1 MSVSFV
7 LEALVVLAAIIMG
20 TRAGGVGVG
29 LWGGLGTFVL
39 VFVFGEAPGE
49 PPAAA
54 VAIILGVVTAA
65 SMMQAAGGI
74 DWMVAMA
81 ARVIE
86 AHPKQITVIAPLT
99 AFAFCVGSGTGN
111 IIYPLLPVIYDVSYK
126 NHIRPARPLT
136 LTVVQSGMALAASP
150 VSAAMAAMLT
160 LTEVAPYN
168 LGLTQILAITLP
180 ACIIGIVVTA
190 LVVNRMWKD
199 LDDDPDVQE
208 RIASGVLAAPEARQ
222 DAVPVGASVRQR
234 PRADDVRTRVGD
246 ADTAAEPET
255 GSAPPA
261 EPASN
266 ASALTYTKEGRNSA
280 LVFLLGVVAIVILG
294 LFPNLRPSFDIEG
307 EVVSIDMTTTIVLV
321 MFVVGTIILFVGRP
335 DVKTVPDQSVFKAG
349 MISAIA
355 LFGIAWLTAT
365 FIAAH
370 EDFIID
376 TVGAW
381 VTDWRFLFALA
392 VFIVAA
398 LTTSQSTATRTIVP
412 IGLAAGLPAGIVTG
426 MWAGALGGV
435 YTLPANGTQIA
446 AANFDL
452 SGTTK
457 LGTKLVDHSFF
468 IPMLIMSVVTIAV
481 GALIGGVFF

>member
-1 MSVSFV
+1 
-7 LEALVVLAAIIMG
+7 
-20 TRAGGVGVG
+20 
-29 LWGGLGTFVL
+29 
-39 VFVFGEAPGE
+39 
-49 PPAAA
+49 
-54 VAIILGVVTAA
+54 
-65 SMMQAAGGI
+65 
-74 DWMVAMA
+74 
-81 ARVIE
+81 
-86 AHPKQITVIAPLT
+86 
-99 AFAFCVGSGTGN
+99 
-111 IIYPLLPVIYDVSYK
+111 
-126 NHIRPARPLT
+126 
-136 LTVVQSGMALAASP
+136 
-150 VSAAMAAMLT
+150 MAAMLT

-222 DAVPVGASVRQR
+222 DAVPVGASSGS
-234 PRADDVRTRVGD
+234 AGTS
-246 ADTAAEPET
+246 DTPAVPAT

-261 EPASN
+261 VPASN

-280 LVFLLGVVAIVILG
+280 LVFLLGVVAIVVLG
-294 LFPNLRPSFDIEG
+294 LFPNLRPSFEVEG

-370 EDFIID
+370 EDYIIE

>member
-1 MSVSFV
+1 
-7 LEALVVLAAIIMG
+7 
-20 TRAGGVGVG
+20 
-29 LWGGLGTFVL
+29 
-39 VFVFGEAPGE
+39 
-49 PPAAA
+49 
-54 VAIILGVVTAA
+54 
-65 SMMQAAGGI
+65 
-74 DWMVAMA
+74 MA
-81 ARVIE
+81 RMD
-86 AHPKQITVIAPLT
+86 TD
-99 AFAFCVGSGTGN
+99 
-111 IIYPLLPVIYDVSYK
+111 LP
-126 NHIRPARPLT
+126 
-136 LTVVQSGMALAASP
+136 
-150 VSAAMAAMLT
+150 
-160 LTEVAPYN
+160 
-168 LGLTQILAITLP
+168 
-180 ACIIGIVVTA
+180 
-190 LVVNRMWKD
+190 
-199 LDDDPDVQE
+199 
-208 RIASGVLAAPEARQ
+208 
-222 DAVPVGASVRQR
+222 
-234 PRADDVRTRVGD
+234 
-246 ADTAAEPET
+246 PET
-255 GSAPPA
+255 ASAPPA

-294 LFPNLRPSFDIEG
+294 LFPNLRPSFEVEG

-370 EDFIID
+370 EDYIIE

>member
-222 DAVPVGASVRQR
+222 DAVPVGASSGARGRRPPRPWRPTRRRRPHQSRAPTWRAWTPTCR
-234 PRADDVRTRVGD
+234 PRPRPLPR
-246 ADTAAEPET
+246 P
-255 GSAPPA
+255 SRHPAPPRSRTPRRA
-261 EPASN
+261 
-266 ASALTYTKEGRNSA
+266 
-280 LVFLLGVVAIVILG
+280 
-294 LFPNLRPSFDIEG
+294 
-307 EVVSIDMTTTIVLV
+307 
-321 MFVVGTIILFVGRP
+321 
-335 DVKTVPDQSVFKAG
+335 
-349 MISAIA
+349 
-355 LFGIAWLTAT
+355 
-365 FIAAH
+365 
-370 EDFIID
+370 
-376 TVGAW
+376 
-381 VTDWRFLFALA
+381 
-392 VFIVAA
+392 
-398 LTTSQSTATRTIVP
+398 ATRR
-412 IGLAAGLPAGIVTG
+412 
-426 MWAGALGGV
+426 W
-435 YTLPANGTQIA
+435 
-446 AANFDL
+446 
-452 SGTTK
+452 S
-457 LGTKLVDHSFF
+457 SFSEWS
-468 IPMLIMSVVTIAV
+468 PS
-481 GALIGGVFF
+481 